1 MVVKSKTFFLYYLS
15 TEVKII
21 ENMGCEGV
29 KKYAYNMFLL
39 FTLVALLLSPLV
51 LTIYNVPRLKE
62 GASWTYIWEW
72 KEVRIIDGKKHT
84 ISWKVTYKIKIRGI
98 ESDLISYTL
107 LSAERMFNDVVN
119 QSSSFVRC
127 YARIYDADK
136 NGKYDF
142 WLAFIE
148 SPFFIKLNWSD
159 LKNEWK
165 ESVDVLKKVR
175 GIEIRREEAENWMFT
190 ITISIKNVEND
201 VNYDYEIEEGNVTI
215 KETVKYSR
223 EGILI
228 SLKYREIAKF
238 EGGDSYTIT
247 ANFYRSIP
255 YFSMEF
261 VTYAMFGICIII
273 AGISGYIMGTKR
285 RKQLVVAEGP
295 FYFNYG
301 ET

>member
-1 MVVKSKTFFLYYLS
+1 M
-15 TEVKII
+15 
-21 ENMGCEGV
+21 
-29 KKYAYNMFLL
+29 
-39 FTLVALLLSPLV
+39 
-51 LTIYNVPRLKE
+51 
-62 GASWTYIWEW
+62 
-72 KEVRIIDGKKHT
+72 
-84 ISWKVTYKIKIRGI
+84 KIRGI

-127 YARIYDADK
+127 YARIYDTDK

-175 GIEIRREEAENWMFT
+175 GIEIKREGAENWVFT

-238 EGGDSYTIT
+238 EEGDSYTIT

-255 YFSMEF
+255 LFF
-261 VTYAMFGICIII
+261 NGICHICNVR
-273 AGISGYIMGTKR
+273 YMYHNR
-285 RKQLVVAEGP
+285 WD
-295 FYFNYG
+295 
-301 ET
+301 

>member
-1 MVVKSKTFFLYYLS
+1 V
-15 TEVKII
+15 
-21 ENMGCEGV
+21 
-29 KKYAYNMFLL
+29 
-39 FTLVALLLSPLV
+39 
-51 LTIYNVPRLKE
+51 
-62 GASWTYIWEW
+62 
-72 KEVRIIDGKKHT
+72 
-84 ISWKVTYKIKIRGI
+84 
-98 ESDLISYTL
+98 
-107 LSAERMFNDVVN
+107 
-119 QSSSFVRC
+119 
-127 YARIYDADK
+127 
-136 NGKYDF
+136 
-142 WLAFIE
+142 
-148 SPFFIKLNWSD
+148 
-159 LKNEWK
+159 
-165 ESVDVLKKVR
+165 
-175 GIEIRREEAENWMFT
+175 FT

-238 EGGDSYTIT
+238 EGGDGYTIT

-255 YFSMEF
+255 YLLMEF